1 MKIGVNNLVNFG
13 LLWTGLS
20 TVALG
25 MVEFIPHDQGMWF
38 AVCGFAINLAALV
51 ILHRRRLHSAFHQ
64 LLKFL
69 SVYDILVSLY

>member
-38 AVCGFAINLAALV
+38 AVCGFAIRTSTGMGTSATLQGALT
-51 ILHRRRLHSAFHQ
+51 ILSDDFVEHRGM
-64 LLKFL
+64 
-69 SVYDILVSLY
+69 VMVG